1 MVYQTP
7 EAVYSIQGYHPRALM
22 RPKLCYRNDYYKLT
36 IIEKGACIIFSRVLV
51 PEQQIL
57 ESSSKY
63 VYPDPVVLRQLSP
76 GLLLL
81 ALTELDISYC
91 NVDSLHKHLLSESA
105 PDRMSSPQSSSP
117 PPTNI
122 HPATPTSNQN
132 RQNRPLSEIIGET
145 FPPFDHQAHIVKP
158 FNDET
163 NRDSVFERGSSFTLF
178 FWMSCTRKAT
188 YVIDFDLYL
197 MPCTCNRVKDAHIAH
212 H

>member
-81 ALTELDISYC
+81 ALTELDIYI
-91 NVDSLHKHLLSESA
+91 ES
-105 PDRMSSPQSSSP
+105 
-117 PPTNI
+117 TI
-122 HPATPTSNQN
+122 YY
-132 RQNRPLSEIIGET
+132 I
-145 FPPFDHQAHIVKP
+145 
-158 FNDET
+158 
-163 NRDSVFERGSSFTLF
+163 
-178 FWMSCTRKAT
+178 
-188 YVIDFDLYL
+188 YYLYL
-197 MPCTCNRVKDAHIAH
+197 LYRIYYIYYIYYIESI
-212 H
+212 